1 MEIGGSRNPYTI
13 AIQVCCVS
21 GHSKIGN
28 DLDEAVFKRASW
40 RGETGGGRRA
50 AGRHPTKNSEVLAK
64 HSTPIKGY
72 SQLIFQIKMAIKE
85 LKQIDS

>member
-40 RGETGGGRRA
+40 RGETWEEGGG
-50 AGRHPTKNSEVLAK
+50 G
-64 HSTPIKGY
+64 
-72 SQLIFQIKMAIKE
+72 KE
-85 LKQIDS
+85 GGGAPSHQKF